1 MVLTWVK
8 KMALFDYS
16 DAFKEKE
23 GDKNQHPVTVTVGV
37 QDDFRVMVML
47 IDEEGKTST
56 GFTLHVEK
64 AKTLLS
70 LLEAAINS
78 IEKENIE

>member
-1 MVLTWVK
+1 MALIWVK
-8 KMALFDYS
+8 KMALFDY
-16 DAFKEKE
+16 APKYEKE

-37 QDDFRVMVML
+37 QDDFRVMIML

-70 LLEAAINS
+70 LIEAAINS
-78 IEKENIE
+78 IEKENAE